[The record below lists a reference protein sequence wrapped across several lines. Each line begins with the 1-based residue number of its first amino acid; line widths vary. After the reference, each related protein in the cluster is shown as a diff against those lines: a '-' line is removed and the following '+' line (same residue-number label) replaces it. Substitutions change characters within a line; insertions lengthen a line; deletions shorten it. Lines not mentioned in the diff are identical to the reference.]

1 MAAYRCPVCDGKG
14 LVPNG
19 FYAAVGVN
27 YWSSS
32 STTPETCRA
41 CGGTGLVFDRAENV
55 GSTIQQAKVSTC
67 CWTETEE
74 CWETQCG
81 HSFVFTADGPT
92 ENGMVFCPYCGGKLT
107 TIG

>member
-1 MAAYRCPVCDGKG
+1 MIQRYDLCGDYEPEMVSMSDGDWVKWADVKD
-14 LVPNG
+14 LVVAPAN
-19 FYAAVGVN
+19 
-27 YWSSS
+27 
-32 STTPETCRA
+32 
-41 CGGTGLVFDRAENV
+41 
-55 GSTIQQAKVSTC
+55 TIQQAKVATC